1 MTRKAHDGFTERFKQ
16 ALDEAG
22 LAAKSRKELGRMF
35 GVTGQAIKKWLEGES
50 IPSAE
55 RAPLVARKLDVRR
68 AWLLDNELPMRV
80 LNGAITEDGMDYGI
94 PDHKL
99 SYEEQQMLQQYR
111 RLSKRQQKNW
121 LKLLKDF
128 IETTEK

>member
-1 MTRKAHDGFTERFKQ
+1 MSRKAHDGFTERFKQ

-22 LAAKSRKELGRMF
+22 LAAMSRKQLGRIF

-55 RAPLVARKLDVRR
+55 RAPLVAKKLDVRR

-80 LNGAITEDGMDYGI
+80 LDGAITEGGKDYGI
-94 PDHKL
+94 PDHNL
-99 SYEEQQMLQQYR
+99 TFEEQQMLQQFRRLPKFRPVR
-111 RLSKRQQKNW
+111 RLSSPMNSSTRCR
-121 LKLLKDF
+121 
-128 IETTEK
+128 

>member
-1 MTRKAHDGFTERFKQ
+1 VSRKAHDGFTERFKQ
-16 ALDEAG
+16 ALEEAG

-50 IPSAE
+50 IPAAE

-99 SYEEQQMLQQYR
+99 SYEEQQMLLEYR

-128 IETTEK
+128 IEATEK